1 MMTPREWLAQEPLQ
15 DGEQVFVILA
25 STSECQPVAAWR
37 QADGGPLSPVWAG
50 SEYGA
55 WGEVMPYVA
64 LVSESSG
71 FLDWVAR
78 CTASDWG
85 WLGVSSSPLQVVVD
99 HLASLTKVRLPE
111 GQEVFFRFWDGGYL
125 LPILQALGPGAGE
138 VIPVFRRY
146 WINGQLQHVPGMVV
160 GAAKKSPWWNVPAT
174 LLKQLGEQSSVT
186 LVDNLLQWLAQEH
199 PDLHDAFA
207 PATLKHKVAYFV
219 RQPYAGDQALVAY
232 LAGERG

>member
-1 MMTPREWLAQEPLQ
+1 MMTPREWLAQAPLQ
-15 DGEQVFVILA
+15 AGEQLFVILA
-25 STSECQPVAAWR
+25 STSQCQAVAAWR

-55 WGEVMPYVA
+55 WVEVMPYVA
-64 LVSESSG
+64 LVSDTSG
-71 FLDWVAR
+71 FLDWVAQ
-78 CTASDWG
+78 CTATDWG
-85 WLGVSSSPLQVVVD
+85 WLAVSSSPLATVVE

-125 LPILQALGPGAGE
+125 LPILQTLGPGATE

-146 WINGQLQHVPGMVV
+146 WINGQPQQVPARVA
-160 GAAKKSPWWNVPAT
+160 GAARKSPWWDVPAT

-219 RQPYAGDQALVAY
+219 RQPYAGNQALVAY